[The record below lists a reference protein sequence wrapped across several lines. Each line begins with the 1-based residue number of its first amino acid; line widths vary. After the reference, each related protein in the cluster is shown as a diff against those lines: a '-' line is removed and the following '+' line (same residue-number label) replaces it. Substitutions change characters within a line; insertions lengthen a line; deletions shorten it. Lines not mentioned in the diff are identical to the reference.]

1 MPESLEAVVDLLVPE
16 LQSRGVFKTDYAAGP
31 LRQKIFGA
39 PRLRI
44 AIRLPNTAFRPN
56 RRHGPPSS
64 RTGRS

>member
-39 PRLRI
+39 PRLPDRHP
-44 AIRLPNTAFRPN
+44 AAKHRFPAEPTAQAAE
-56 RRHGPPSS
+56 
-64 RTGRS
+64 